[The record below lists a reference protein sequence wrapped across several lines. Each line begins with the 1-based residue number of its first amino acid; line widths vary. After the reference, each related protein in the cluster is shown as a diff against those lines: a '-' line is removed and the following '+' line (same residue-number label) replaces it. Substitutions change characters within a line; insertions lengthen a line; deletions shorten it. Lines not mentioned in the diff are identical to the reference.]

1 MKNVRFHDEAR
12 IEFLDQVAYY
22 EQARAGLGDRFYAE
36 VEIAVARAGR
46 MPGLGSPHKYG
57 TRRMYPKKFPFS
69 VVYVVRELE
78 IVILAVAHFRRRP
91 SYWRKRRNDA

>member
-22 EQARAGLGDRFYAE
+22 EQARAGLGDRFYTE

-78 IVILAVAHFRRRP
+78 IVILAVAHFRRR
-91 SYWRKRRNDA
+91 SSFWRKRRNDA

>member
-1 MKNVRFHDEAR
+1 MKNIRFHDEAR

-22 EQARAGLGDRFYAE
+22 EEARIGLGDRFYNE

-57 TRRMYPKKFPFS
+57 TRRVYPKKFPFS
-69 VVYVVRELE
+69 IVYVVRELE
-78 IVILAVAHFRRRP
+78 IVVLAVAHFRRRP
-91 SYWRKRRNDA
+91 SYWRKRRSGI